1 MYSSE
6 ILAQRIKAEA
16 RRQNLSQKELLSKCE
31 LGVNTLTKLSN
42 GTDILAKN
50 LVKIAD
56 ALNCSIDYLV
66 DRNFKNYDQILSP
79 AERSLLQKFKLVSED
94 DQKEILMLLDI
105 KVDLRKEEGAEKS
118 SISLGDKF
126 A

>member
-56 ALNCSIDYLV
+56 VLNCSIDYLV
-66 DRNFKNYDQILSP
+66 DRNYKNYDQILSP